1 MDKIQS
7 VSAIGQEKINH
18 IERNTSKT
26 FGEGFSD
33 MLKDSIMAVEKLH
46 RTSDVAINDFTIG
59 ENQNIHET
67 MIAIE
72 KTSIATGLLL
82 EIRNKVVQAYQ
93 EVMRMTF

>member
-1 MDKIQS
+1 MDKIQF
-7 VSAIGQEKINH
+7 VSTPPQEKINQ
-18 IERNTSKT
+18 IERNTNKT

-33 MLKDSIMAVEKLH
+33 VLKGSIMAVDRLNKA
-46 RTSDVAINDFTIG
+46 SDAAIADFTIG

-72 KTSIATGLLL
+72 KSSITTGLLL

>member
-7 VSAIGQEKINH
+7 VLATGQENING

-26 FGEGFSD
+26 FGEGFND
-33 MLKDSIMAVEKLH
+33 VLKNSIMAVNDLQRASNE
-46 RTSDVAINDFTIG
+46 AITDFTIG

-72 KTSIATGLLL
+72 KSSITTGLLL